1 MLFIVDFLFATKVP
15 LDKLFIG
22 CPFRRMVWIKR
33 YGLYKSRQSNRIVS
47 AIYMLYIFCFGRIS
61 FLRISDFDS
70 SVENWIY
77 LDKDWVLWHSVC
89 WLLILIRIIHRG
101 SFSRRLRTVD
111 GVWIMIVG
119 DSEIQIRIESNVIG
133 FCRIL

>member
-1 MLFIVDFLFATKVP
+1 MLFIFDFYSQRKFRWINCLSGVH
-15 LDKLFIG
+15 
-22 CPFRRMVWIKR
+22 FRRMVWIKR
-33 YGLYKSRQSNRIVS
+33 YGLYKSRQSNQIVS
-47 AIYMLYIFCFGRIS
+47 AIYILFRTHFV
-61 FLRISDFDS
+61 LRISDFDS